1 MVEVELADLVVR
13 LEPVL
18 PVYLLSVLR
27 VHLLLD
33 ALMVVLLLFL
43 VDFDLLGKLCKRI
56 NNFSV
61 RHYVSLVQK
70 LLLASV

>member
-18 PVYLLSVLR
+18 PVYLLSVLC

-33 ALMVVLLLFL
+33 ALVVVLLLFL

-61 RHYVSLVQK
+61 CHHVSLVQK
-70 LLLASV
+70 LLLASI